1 MDVLLEPETVR
12 WLAPTA
18 AAFTA
23 ILVSITTFAMSRA
36 RDRQIQRAKLIRAL
50 TADFY
55 SQEDLRELFAD
66 IDALAI
72 GIAPNSK
79 RWGSEF
85 RVEGSRREAAVIHLL
100 DYLNTVGHAQ
110 QRGALPVGDLA
121 GTTIG
126 YMVFRTWAARR

>member
-1 MDVLLEPETVR
+1 
-12 WLAPTA
+12 
-18 AAFTA
+18 
-23 ILVSITTFAMSRA
+23 MSRA